1 MPSLDVSK
9 ITKLLTNHRVD
20 EARTMLADFFAG
32 PLPPADRVSAQLAL
46 AAAYAEFKTEINET
60 YSELLIDALVRLKRV
75 KAFERE
81 SKDQID
87 LARVNAEI
95 DILSKK
101 K

>member
-1 MPSLDVSK
+1 MPLLDVSK
-9 ITKLLTNHRVD
+9 IVKLLENHRLD
-20 EARTMLADFFAG
+20 EARNMLTDFFAA
-32 PLPPADRVSAQLAL
+32 PLSPADRASAQLAI

-75 KAFERE
+75 KALKRE

-101 K
+101 Q

>member
-1 MPSLDVSK
+1 MPLLDVPK
-9 ITKLLTNHRVD
+9 IVKLLANHRLD
-20 EARTMLADFFAG
+20 EARSVLTDFFAG
-32 PLPPADRVSAQLAL
+32 PLSPADRASAQLAI

-101 K
+101 Q